1 MFISIE
7 LCGWVVSSVYVMMT
21 NVPVL
26 YSDRCLCKIDDGR
39 MSAKTGNV
47 FGSRPVHRSCRWVF
61 RIIHQALPLSMGLE
75 RVSKIRTDGQ
85 KSFKLN
91 GGKGT
96 IYGWVILTDDDESSE
111 P

>member
-1 MFISIE
+1 M
-7 LCGWVVSSVYVMMT
+7 SSVYVMMT
-21 NVPVL
+21 NVLVP
-26 YSDRCLCKIDDGR
+26 YSDRCLYKIDDGR

-47 FGSRPVHRSCRWVF
+47 FGSRPVHRSCRLVF
-61 RIIHQALPLSMGLE
+61 RIHQAWPLSMGLE

-96 IYGWVILTDDDESSE
+96 IYGWVILTDDESSE

>member
-1 MFISIE
+1 M
-7 LCGWVVSSVYVMMT
+7 SSVYVMMT
-21 NVPVL
+21 NVLVL

-47 FGSRPVHRSCRWVF
+47 FGSRPVQRWVF
-61 RIIHQALPLSMGLE
+61 RIPFEYMGLE
-75 RVSKIRTDGQ
+75 RVRKIRTDGQ

-96 IYGWVILTDDDESSE
+96 IYGWVILTE
-111 P
+111 